1 MRLERGVT
9 IAASPET
16 VWSLVADFD
25 RELEFWRGT
34 KAVLSMRRDGNVIE
48 REVRIAFR
56 GRVQRERV
64 ILAPPSRIVH
74 EILSGPMRGTKTVT
88 VRPSGA
94 GTILT
99 AAWDVTL
106 VGLLKLGS
114 RVTAKHVAEGTEH
127 ALRRIKDAAEGG
139 APSA

>member
-1 MRLERGVT
+1 VT
-9 IAASPET
+9 IAASPEI
-16 VWSLVADFD
+16 VWPILVDFD

-34 KAVLSMRRDGNVIE
+34 KAVLSMRRDRNVIE

-56 GRVQRERV
+56 DRVQRERV
-64 ILAPPSRIVH
+64 ILAPPYQVVH

-88 VRPSGA
+88 VRPSGT

-99 AAWDVTL
+99 ATWDVAL